1 MDESIREAFARE
13 LQRPGG
19 IDLPVAALT
28 LGLIARPDLDLAR
41 AAARLEALAIEVA
54 AEIGHPPG
62 ADAVVAALADAIGG
76 RRGFRGDT
84 EDYDDPR
91 NCFVHEALTRRRGM
105 PIVLTVLYMAVG
117 ARCRL
122 RIDAIG
128 LPWHVIARA
137 GDEDRGYVYFD
148 PFAGGQTLSR
158 AQIAAFLE
166 SRGISTGDRLETYL
180 AALTPRQVLQ
190 RMLHN
195 IKRVYLERRDD
206 RRAWQAT
213 DLLLTITPWAIDE
226 LRDRGLLSARL
237 GEIDRARAD
246 LTLYLEHAPDARDA
260 ARVAALLR
268 ALDR

>member
-1 MDESIREAFARE
+1 VDEHIREAFARE
-13 LQRPGG
+13 LERPGG
-19 IDLPVAALT
+19 IDLPAAALA
-28 LGLIARPDLDLAR
+28 LGLIARPDLAR
-41 AAARLEALAIEVA
+41 AAARLEALALEVV
-54 AEIGHPPG
+54 AEIGHPS
-62 ADAVVAALADAIGG
+62 DVETAVTALAEALGE

-84 EDYDDPR
+84 DDYDDPH
-91 NCFVHEALTRRRGM
+91 NCFVHETLIRRRGM
-105 PIVLTVLYMAVG
+105 PIALTVIYMAVG

-137 GDEDRGYVYFD
+137 GDEEHGYVYFD
-148 PFAGGQTLSR
+148 PFAGGQALSR
-158 AQIAAFLE
+158 PQIAAFLE
-166 SRGISTGDRLETYL
+166 SRGVPAGGRLDTYL
-180 AALTPRQVLQ
+180 AALTPRQVLT
-190 RMLHN
+190 RMLYN

-206 RRAWQAT
+206 RRAWLAT

-246 LTLYLEHAPDARDA
+246 LTLYLDHAPDARDA